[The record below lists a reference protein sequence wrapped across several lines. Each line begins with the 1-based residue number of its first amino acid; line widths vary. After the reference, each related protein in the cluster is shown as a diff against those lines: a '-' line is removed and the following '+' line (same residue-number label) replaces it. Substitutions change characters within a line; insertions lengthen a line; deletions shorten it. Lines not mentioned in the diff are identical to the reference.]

1 MSTHA
6 APQNIELRIDVSSSI
21 DLPGPLEI
29 AATAYLPDPA
39 KLTTPAI
46 VIFAVPGGGYSRG
59 YFDMHF
65 AGHAGYS
72 EAEYH
77 TARGAI
83 FIACDHLGVGDSTLS
98 HLDTLTPAN
107 VADAYTLAVK
117 KMSQQL
123 ADGSLAKGFAPIRSF
138 AKIGIGQS
146 LGGMMTIIAQG
157 RHHVFDGIAPLGYSA
172 IHTQLPQPDKVVQ
185 QALARSFDQ
194 GPGVDSETLSKVAIR
209 ESSVN
214 VPDYRY
220 PFHMEDVPKDI
231 LEADMAGGYPMRK
244 TAPPFGSTT
253 MPMCS
258 VLGMTPGIVAKEAA
272 TIKSPVLIAVG
283 ERDVCPDPHAE
294 PAAYRSSRD
303 IALLIVPHMAHM
315 HNFATTR
322 ALLWERTFA
331 WASRVARLTPA

>member
-1 MSTHA
+1 MCRK
-6 APQNIELRIDVSSSI
+6 IEVRVNVS
-21 DLPGPLEI
+21 DAVPLPGPLEI
-29 AATAYLPDPA
+29 AATVHLPEPGHIA
-39 KLTTPAI
+39 APTV

-65 AGHAGYS
+65 PGHTGYS
-72 EAEYH
+72 EADFH
-77 TARGAI
+77 TGRGMI
-83 FIACDHLGVGDSTLS
+83 MIACDHLGVGDSTLS

-107 VADAYTLAVK
+107 VADAYALAVRKLCQQISDGTLAP
-117 KMSQQL
+117 
-123 ADGSLAKGFAPIRSF
+123 GYAPIKSF

-146 LGGMMTIIAQG
+146 LGGMMTIISQG
-157 RHHVFDGIAPLGYSA
+157 RNHVFDGIAPLGYSA
-172 IHTQLPQPDKVVQ
+172 IHTQLPQPDKAVQ
-185 QALARSFDQ
+185 KALADSFNQ
-194 GPGVDSETLSKVAIR
+194 GPGMNSETTSKVAIR
-209 ESSVN
+209 ESSAN

-272 TIKSPVLIAVG
+272 AVKTPVLIAMG
-283 ERDVCPDPHAE
+283 ERDVCPEPHAE
-294 PAAYRSSRD
+294 PGAYRSSGD
-303 IALLIVPHMAHM
+303 VSLFIAPKMAHM

-322 ALLWERTFA
+322 QAFWARTSV
-331 WASRVARLTPA
+331 WAARVARNLVTS